1 MQEQV
6 WIIDDEQ
13 AICWALKRALEQAGY
28 HVAAFS
34 NAEDAIAIL
43 PSTPLLDAVLLD
55 MRMPGMDGFAAAATI
70 KKQRPSVPIIMM
82 TAFGD
87 LSSAMHAMDL
97 DVFEYLTKP
106 FDLTDGLKA
115 VAKAI
120 SSNTIPATQ
129 SDLADPI
136 QYDTLIG
143 SSPAMQQVYKQV
155 AIASRND
162 VSVLISGPSGIEKES
177 VASAIH
183 RNSQRQSAPFL
194 AFVPIAISPI
204 AVATELLGSVQSRH
218 TKVGNMASRS
228 GAFELAG
235 NGTLYIDEVSD
246 LPLSLQAQLLRVL
259 EQKKYNR
266 LGDATE
272 RNCSSRVVV
281 STSRNL
287 RALVA
292 EGEFMEELRQNLSV
306 FSIELVPL
314 AERRED
320 ILPLA
325 NAILKSHTQDR
336 NLTFTAAATAWLV
349 AKSWPGNV
357 RELRS
362 VIEHAIFTTRG
373 SRIDVEELAAT
384 KQAVS
389 SLQPSVAKDLVEEV
403 RRWTLEHLD
412 RLNELGQRIQG
423 GHSDQLFGTM
433 YEDFLSTIEPPLL
446 QAMMDVSN
454 RNRALIAAQL
464 GMHRSTLRQTGKE
477 GHRAIHQL
485 IRLLT

>member
-28 HVAAFS
+28 VVTAFS

-43 PSTPLLDAVLLD
+43 TDTPRLDAVLLD
-55 MRMPGMDGFAAAATI
+55 MRMPGMDGFEATGAI
-70 KKQRPSVPIIMM
+70 KKLRPSVPIIMM

-97 DVFEYLTKP
+97 DIFEYLTKP
-106 FDLTDGLKA
+106 FDLTDGLKS

-120 SSNTIPATQ
+120 SSTTNQATNRE
-129 SDLADPI
+129 LADSI
-136 QYDTLIG
+136 QYDTLVG
-143 SSPAMQQVYKQV
+143 SSPAMQQVYKQI
-155 AIASRND
+155 ALASRSD

-177 VASAIH
+177 IASAIH
-183 RNSQRQSAPFL
+183 RNSRRQSAPFL

-204 AVATELLGSVQSRH
+204 AVATELLGSVQSRN
-218 TKVGNMASRS
+218 TKVGIMASRS

-235 NGTLYIDEVSD
+235 SGILYIDEVSD

-259 EQKKYNR
+259 EKKKYNR
-266 LGDATE
+266 LGDSTE
-272 RNCSSRVVV
+272 CSCSSRIVA

-287 RALVA
+287 RAMVA
-292 EGEFMEELRQNLSV
+292 EGEFMEELRQRLSV

-325 NAILKSHTQDR
+325 LAILNSHTPGR
-336 NLTFTAAATAWLV
+336 NLTFSVAAIEWLTA
-349 AKSWPGNV
+349 KPWPGNI

-362 VIEHAIFTTRG
+362 AIDNAVFATRG
-373 SRIDVEELAAT
+373 SCIVVDVLAT
-384 KQAVS
+384 MEQS
-389 SLQPSVAKDLVEEV
+389 DTYSLPSVAKDLVEEV
-403 RRWTLEHLD
+403 RRWTLGHLD
-412 RLNELGQRIQG
+412 RLNELGQRIQS
-423 GHSDQLFGTM
+423 GHSDELFGTM
-433 YEDFLSTIEPPLL
+433 YEDFLSTIEPPML
-446 QAMMDVSN
+446 QAMMDASN
-454 RNRALIAAQL
+454 RNRATIAAQL
-464 GMHRSTLRQTGKE
+464 GMHRSTLRQKMRRYE
-477 GHRAIHQL
+477 IE
-485 IRLLT
+485 